1 MKKGIQFV
9 FVVLAASLF
18 ISQPVKADRPESCT
32 YLEWDLLRQTND
44 KRISEGISPI
54 RHLMHYR
61 MQSTREQM
69 NCLIRTLIQDLMV
82 EAVLRL

>member
-32 YLEWDLLRQTND
+32 YLE
-44 KRISEGISPI
+44 
-54 RHLMHYR
+54 
-61 MQSTREQM
+61 
-69 NCLIRTLIQDLMV
+69 
-82 EAVLRL
+82 